1 MAKNKHHMS
10 VYELLKETAKKYGE
24 KEAIYDLHQR
34 FSYKQLKVDV
44 DFFAG
49 GLKGM
54 GVGKGDRVAV
64 SLPNWYETV
73 VILFAIAKLGAI
85 VVPFSPKYKSH
96 EVEYILGN
104 AEPKLLIA
112 TEEFEKNVTFKRAL
126 TLVPEAI
133 TVRSV
138 LEGLRTYEDLIDQGL
153 YAEEERIQVDEDL
166 YCFLYTSGTT
176 GMPKGV
182 MISHQSIIGNSA
194 STMGRELKC
203 HEEDVFIIAA
213 PLFHIFGMGIN
224 LFCAAFVGA
233 RIVLIEKFD
242 PRLMLE
248 TIEKEK
254 VTIHSGV
261 PTMLI
266 KELEVKDFDS
276 YDLSS
281 LRTGIVGASPI
292 PANKVKEIRER
303 FGMNLCQSFGITEA
317 CSVTLTP
324 YDDDEKNI
332 LETLGKAL
340 PGVEMKIVD
349 ENREQL
355 PPGAAGEIAIRG
367 IGIMKGYYKMPE
379 QTKAVV
385 DKDGWYYTGDLGTL
399 DKEEYLRFVGRKKE
413 MIIRGGFNIYPQE
426 IEALLT
432 KHPKVMD
439 AAIIGLPDEVLG
451 ETVCAVIQLKEG
463 KASSEEE
470 IITYLKERMATH
482 KLPSNVVFTNEFPVT
497 ASGKIQKMRLKEQIA
512 SELTEAIG

>member
-1 MAKNKHHMS
+1 MAKSGKNMS
-10 VYELLKETAKKYGE
+10 VYEVLKETTKRYGE
-24 KEAIYDLHQR
+24 KEVIYDLHQR
-34 FSYKQLKVDV
+34 YSYKQLKADV
-44 DFFAG
+44 DAFAG

-54 GVGKGDRVAV
+54 GIGKGDRVAV
-64 SLPNWYETV
+64 SLPNWYEMI
-73 VILFAIAKLGAI
+73 VILFAVAKVGVI

-96 EVEYILGN
+96 EVEYILKN
-104 AEPKLLIA
+104 SQPKLLIA
-112 TEEFEKNVTFKRAL
+112 TEEFEKNVSFEKAL

-133 TVRSV
+133 TVRYV
-138 LEGLRTYEDLIDQGL
+138 LKGLQRYEDLINQGL
-153 YAEEERIQVDEDL
+153 EAQEEPIQVDEDV
-166 YCFLYTSGTT
+166 YCLLYTSGTT

-182 MISHQSIIGNSA
+182 MIPHRAIIGNSA
-194 STMGRELKC
+194 FTMGRELKC
-203 HEEDVFIIAA
+203 HEKDIFIISA

-224 LFCAAFVGA
+224 LFCAAYAGA
-233 RIVLIEKFD
+233 RIVLIEKFH

-266 KELEVKDFDS
+266 KELDLKDFDS

-281 LRTGIVGASPI
+281 LRAGIVGASPI

-340 PGVEMKIVD
+340 PGVEMKVVD

-355 PPGAAGEIAIRG
+355 PFGEIGEIAIRG
-367 IGIMKGYYKMPE
+367 MGIMKGYYQMPE
-379 QTKAVV
+379 QTKEAI
-385 DKDGWYYTGDLGTL
+385 DSEGWFYTGDLGTL
-399 DKEEYLRFVGRKKE
+399 DQEGYLHFIGRKKE

-426 IEALLT
+426 IEAVLT
-432 KHPKVMD
+432 KHPGVMD
-439 AAIIGLPDEVLG
+439 VAIIGLPDETLG
-451 ETVCAVIQLKEG
+451 EIVCAVIQLKKG
-463 KASSEEE
+463 KQSTVEELLSFLE
-470 IITYLKERMATH
+470 ERMAKH
-482 KLPSNVVFTNEFPVT
+482 KLPSKIVFTNEFPVT
-497 ASGKIQKMRLKEQIA
+497 ASGKIQKMRLKEQIT
-512 SELTEAIG
+512 SQIVIG